1 MPPKIRADYTTI
13 PADDHR
19 AQMALLVGKTCA
31 AIEDG
36 YTDHAQ
42 KRAVEH
48 DLQPRLEAIRDI
60 SNTAELDA
68 AIRDAH
74 TCFHMIFGRA
84 WRPRPGNTVAA
95 AAKAR
100 GITL

>member
-1 MPPKIRADYTTI
+1 MPPKIRTDYRTI

-19 AQMALLVGKTCA
+19 AQMAVLVGKITA
-31 AIEDG
+31 AAEDG
-36 YTDHAQ
+36 LRDNAQ

-48 DLQPRLEAIRDI
+48 DLLPRIEALRAIT
-60 SNTAELDA
+60 NTAELHA

-74 TCFHMIFGRA
+74 TCFHMIFGRN

-95 AAKAR
+95 AAHQR